1 MDIGLESLR
10 WAVPIGVGAT
20 LLMDGWAW
28 LQNRLLATSTLDYA
42 LVGRWIGHLARGKLS
57 HPGIAKAAP
66 IRGEALLGWS
76 AHYLIGILF
85 AALLLAIAGPEWARR
100 PTLAPALL
108 TGALTLAAPFLILQ
122 PGMGA
127 GLAAR
132 NTPQPNAVRLRSLSA
147 HMSFGIGLYASAGM
161 LCALAPF

>member
-10 WAVPIGVGAT
+10 WAVPIGIGAT

-28 LQNRLLATSTLDYA
+28 LQKRLLATPSLDYA

-57 HPGIAKAAP
+57 HPAIAKAAP
-66 IRGEALLGWS
+66 VRGEAVLGWS
-76 AHYLIGILF
+76 AHYLIGVFF
-85 AALLLAIAGPEWARR
+85 AALLLAAAGPEWARR

-132 NTPQPNAVRLRSLSA
+132 KTPRPDLARLRSLSA
-147 HMSFGIGLYASAGM
+147 HLSFGVGLYAAACLLRIS
-161 LCALAPF
+161 APF